1 MIDSCYLNV
10 SPDTCFPWDNKT
22 RIRFVTDWL
31 LKYILKTARRKT
43 FVHVSIAKFK
53 FNNTFGVNIISFDSV
68 LQYIKH
74 DIYAL
79 KTFF

>member
-10 SPDTCFPWDNKT
+10 SPDTCTPWENKT

-53 FNNTFGVNIISFDSV
+53 FNMTFGSILYLSV